1 MMEFLFFKNHSENR
15 SFLTNVFLN
24 LLFWVTLHTA
34 LSLISKSEIVG
45 ALNLVQKLTFLE
57 MLKKVGFE

>member
-1 MMEFLFFKNHSENR
+1 MMEFLFLKKSPGKWKFSNKRIFE
-15 SFLTNVFLN
+15 FA
-24 LLFWVTLHTA
+24 FWVTLHTA
-34 LSLISKSEIVG
+34 LSLTSKLEIVG